1 MAGELIMA
9 NSNFI
14 IKFKLWDY
22 WIEDPIDRGSKPMIL
37 NVIYEIEN
45 NNKLYLIQR
54 ELNNDN

>member
-1 MAGELIMA
+1 MA
-9 NSNFI
+9 NSNLI

-22 WIEDPIDRGSKPMIL
+22 WIEDPIDRGSKPIIL